1 MRAYQLKVE
10 NSGATADGRLSA
22 AEDSTRFYE
31 LTKAVETAGITLDAY
46 GGPDVDK
53 QMLAQAMARYASGG
67 VFGDDSG
74 AANAYVVG
82 AVLTFQAPKAY
93 FLGMTISFYPDN
105 TNTSASTVNAFGL
118 GIKKILSPSGAA
130 LTGGELIAGRF
141 TAMAYD
147 PAADGAAGAFK
158 LFPWA
163 LPPAKVPAVGI
174 NAYNPGSPQ
183 SFSNG
188 VYTVISTLTTENTNL
203 DDATFSSGRLTAGA
217 RTAGIWSC
225 AASVGT
231 NGVTGNIFV
240 NIRKNGI
247 NYAFDAMDGSGISLY
262 ASPACDLK
270 LASGDYVEALLF
282 NGTGSSLVPSGYT
295 VSFYRIGN
303 ST

>member
-10 NSGATADGRLSA
+10 NSGASADGRLSA
-22 AEDSTRFYE
+22 AEDSVRFYE
-31 LTKAVETAGITLDAY
+31 LDKAVTTAGITPDAY
-46 GGPDVDK
+46 GGPDTDK
-53 QMLAQAMARYASGG
+53 QQLAQAMARYASGG
-67 VFGDDSG
+67 VFADDTGS
-74 AANAYVVG
+74 ANAYVVS
-82 AVLTFQAPKAY
+82 AVLSFQPPKAY
-93 FLGMTISFYPDN
+93 FAGMMLAFYPDN
-105 TNTSASTVNAFGL
+105 TNTSAATVNAFGL

-147 PAADGAAGAFK
+147 PAADTGAGAFK
-158 LFPWA
+158 LKPWA
-163 LPPAKVPAVGI
+163 LPPAKNPAIGL

-183 SFSNG
+183 VFSNG
-188 VYTVISTLTTENTNL
+188 VYTVISTLTVENTNI

-225 AASVGT
+225 SASVGT

-240 NIRKNGI
+240 NIRKNGA
-247 NYAFDAMDGSGISLY
+247 NYAFDAMDGSSISLY

-270 LASGDYVEALLF
+270 LVAGDYVEALLF
-282 NGTGSSLVPSGYT
+282 NGTGANLTPSGYT
-295 VSFYRIGN
+295 VSFYRIGS